1 MCFFHLQTHSLNYSD
16 CLQLHRFDLKFSG
29 VSVHINFEVSSGI
42 ICGERKATIGNCMS
56 LLQAL
61 MEEESSRKGI
71 SRISVYFVIQYSQI
85 LCHLCQILYSVSVI
99 RVNFPYF

>member
-1 MCFFHLQTHSLNYSD
+1 
-16 CLQLHRFDLKFSG
+16 
-29 VSVHINFEVSSGI
+29 
-42 ICGERKATIGNCMS
+42 MS